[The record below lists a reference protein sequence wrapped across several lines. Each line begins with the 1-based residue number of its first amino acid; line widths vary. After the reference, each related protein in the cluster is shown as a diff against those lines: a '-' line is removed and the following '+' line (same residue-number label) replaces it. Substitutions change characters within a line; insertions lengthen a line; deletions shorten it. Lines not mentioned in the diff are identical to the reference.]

1 LARDVGVAV
10 PTIKSWLSVLE
21 ASHQIFL
28 LPPYFK
34 NFGKR
39 LIKSPKLYF
48 IDTGIASFLL
58 GLHDAEP
65 LVKGPMFGPLFETM
79 IIANWV
85 KIFQHRGEPPQMY
98 YWRSNGTLEIDL
110 LIERN
115 NRLYPFEIKSTQ
127 TVLPGHFEGLNKWK
141 EVAGL
146 SKQRG
151 VVVAATREATSLLGN
166 NVVPWFA

>member
-1 LARDVGVAV
+1 LARDVGVTV

-28 LPPYFK
+28 LPPYLK

-65 LVKGPMFGPLFETM
+65 LIKGPMFGPLFETLDR
-79 IIANWV
+79 I
-85 KIFQHRGEPPQMY
+85 
-98 YWRSNGTLEIDL
+98 
-110 LIERN
+110 
-115 NRLYPFEIKSTQ
+115 
-127 TVLPGHFEGLNKWK
+127 
-141 EVAGL
+141 
-146 SKQRG
+146 
-151 VVVAATREATSLLGN
+151 
-166 NVVPWFA
+166 

>member
-1 LARDVGVAV
+1 M
-10 PTIKSWLSVLE
+10 
-21 ASHQIFL
+21 
-28 LPPYFK
+28 
-34 NFGKR
+34 
-39 LIKSPKLYF
+39 
-48 IDTGIASFLL
+48 DTGIASFLL

-65 LVKGPMFGPLFETM
+65 LMKGPMLGPLFETM

-98 YWRSNGTLEIDL
+98 YWRSNGSLEIDL

-141 EVAGL
+141 ELAGQTR
-146 SKQRG
+146 QRG
-151 VVVAATREATSLLGN
+151 LVIAANKEPMSMLGN
-166 NVVPWFA
+166 NVVPWFV